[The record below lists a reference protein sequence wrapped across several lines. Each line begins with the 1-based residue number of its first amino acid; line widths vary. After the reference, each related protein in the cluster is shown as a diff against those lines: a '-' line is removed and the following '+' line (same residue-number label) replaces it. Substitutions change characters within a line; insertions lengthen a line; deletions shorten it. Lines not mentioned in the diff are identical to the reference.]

1 MDEASGI
8 DMYPT
13 SKQGRENVVATSRRY
28 VEINATLPKRHVSA
42 IVPVTVFT
50 RERGTLLSES
60 CTNISCEMDG
70 NRFKPENRSAFCN
83 SHFFFSCLIMPT
95 HVFLRKPIFWWQME
109 QWWLDISF
117 SKPQYR
123 IWNYIF
129 FFFFHIKMKANIIIL
144 HLNRKFDDNNYKG
157 IENFRRALLPIF
169 IRPLS
174 QRPTLVRVSE
184 AENPCI
190 VVTYRYSNS
199 PLRNNIVLITK
210 LV

>member
-1 MDEASGI
+1 
-8 DMYPT
+8 
-13 SKQGRENVVATSRRY
+13 
-28 VEINATLPKRHVSA
+28 
-42 IVPVTVFT
+42 
-50 RERGTLLSES
+50 
-60 CTNISCEMDG
+60 
-70 NRFKPENRSAFCN
+70 
-83 SHFFFSCLIMPT
+83 
-95 HVFLRKPIFWWQME
+95 
-109 QWWLDISF
+109 
-117 SKPQYR
+117 
-123 IWNYIF
+123 
-129 FFFFHIKMKANIIIL
+129 MKANIIIL